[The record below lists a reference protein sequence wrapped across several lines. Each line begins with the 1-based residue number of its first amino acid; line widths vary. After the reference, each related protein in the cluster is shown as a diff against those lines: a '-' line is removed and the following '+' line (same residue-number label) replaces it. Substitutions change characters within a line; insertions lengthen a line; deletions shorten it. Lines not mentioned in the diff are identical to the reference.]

1 MTPPFEDIVIVDL
14 DVQKT
19 TWSRVHSA
27 MRTLYLRLNRDP
39 DVAWNKYFFEERNA
53 RVELKRHG
61 LWIED
66 GYIVF
71 DCLLIDV
78 DNHHLPDI
86 RRSITYA
93 NERSRELRESQRA
106 EREQL
111 KARARDEAEVLK
123 SLRANIREERTA
135 AAPAL
140 FEMDAPEP
148 TTAQSL
154 EDAAHAQ
161 LQAQPEPTTAQS
173 LEDAAHAQLQAP
185 SEPAAPVQA
194 ALPDHERRLRDFYD
208 AFAPKFAA
216 AEMPAQPASIAPEQQ
231 DDISQQPTPP
241 LAAEEPHF
249 ARAVDNPAAPLQTP
263 AAMAES
269 APAADEKAEPASPP
283 EASEQEFEFKRNDWR
298 ARFRAALQRND
309 K

>member
-1 MTPPFEDIVIVDL
+1 MAPQFEDIVIIDL

-39 DVAWNKYFFEERNA
+39 DIAWNKYFFEERNA

-86 RRSITYA
+86 RRSIAYA

-111 KARARDEAEVLK
+111 KAKARDEAEVLK
-123 SLRANIREERTA
+123 SLRANIREERPA

-148 TTAQSL
+148 ATAQSL

-161 LQAQPEPTTAQS
+161 LQPPPEP
-173 LEDAAHAQLQAP
+173 
-185 SEPAAPVQA
+185 APVQT
-194 ALPDHERRLRDFYD
+194 ALLDHERRLRDFYN
-208 AFAPKFAA
+208 AFAPKFEAS
-216 AEMPAQPASIAPEQQ
+216 EPAPQPASISPEQQ
-231 DDISQQPTPP
+231 SDISNEATPALP
-241 LAAEEPHF
+241 AAEESNF
-249 ARAVDNPAAPLQTP
+249 AAAADVPTAPMQPPT
-263 AAMAES
+263 AIAES
-269 APAADEKAEPASPP
+269 APTADEKAESAPPP

-298 ARFRAALQRND
+298 ARFRAALQRNE